1 MTSNRSTIKA
11 RAEVYARVL
20 FDASRKALGEN
31 GPVQSRNDL
40 QDVIKTLGQN
50 IDVRGYINSADNPV
64 EKKVE
69 LAKTLCQGK
78 NEVLREVVVNMVQN
92 GDFDTIKTVLV
103 KLEDLIKEKMELCVV
118 DVTSAVELDDKLRK
132 LITDKAKNELGL
144 DALLNETVDKSI
156 LGGIIMSVNGK
167 CIDASMTTQLNHARA
182 VLKG

>member
-1 MTSNRSTIKA
+1 MTSNRSTSKA

-20 FDASRKALGEN
+20 FDASKTALGET

-40 QDVIKTLGQN
+40 QGIINTLGEN
-50 IDVRGYINSADNPV
+50 IDVRGFLTSNDQPV

-78 NEVLREVVVNMVQN
+78 NEVVTQVVLNMVQN
-92 GDFDTIKTVLV
+92 GDFDVVKTTLT
-103 KLEDLIKEKMELCVV
+103 KLEDLIQSEMGVCIV

-132 LITDKAKNELGL
+132 LITDKAKKELGL
-144 DALLNETVDKSI
+144 DALLNEKVDKSI